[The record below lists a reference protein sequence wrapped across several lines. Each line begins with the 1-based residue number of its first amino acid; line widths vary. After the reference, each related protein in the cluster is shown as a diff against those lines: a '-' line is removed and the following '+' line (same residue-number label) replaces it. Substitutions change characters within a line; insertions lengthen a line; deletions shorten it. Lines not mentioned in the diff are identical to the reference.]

1 MKVELRQLN
10 RTYQIGDQIIEAVRN
25 VNLSID
31 AGEFAAIIGHSGSGK
46 STLLSMIGG
55 LARPTSGTVLI
66 EEVDIWQRDDAFRSD
81 FRNARIGFVFQF
93 ASLIPT
99 LNAVEN
105 VALPRHFGKEKKRAH
120 EHDEEE
126 AIMLLEKVG
135 LGERLFSYPS
145 ELSGGQQRRV
155 AIARA
160 LINKPALLL
169 ADEPTGDLDEETE
182 AEVME
187 LLLSSCRKTNAAFLM
202 VTHNRA
208 IAAGA
213 DQLFQLKGGVLQ

>member
-1 MKVELRQLN
+1 MMVELRELC
-10 RTYQIGDQIIEAVRN
+10 RTYQIGDQVIEAVRN
-25 VNLSID
+25 VSLLVD
-31 AGEFAAIIGHSGSGK
+31 GGEFVAIIGHSGSGK

-55 LARPTSGTVLI
+55 LARPTLGKVMI
-66 EEVDIWQRDDAFRSD
+66 EGEDIWAQDDAFRSD
-81 FRNARIGFVFQF
+81 FRNARIGFIFQF

-105 VALPRHFGKEKKRAH
+105 VALPRSFGGRRGHAAN
-120 EHDEEE
+120 EEE

-135 LGERLFSYPS
+135 LGERLFSYPN

-160 LINKPALLL
+160 LINRPALLL

-182 AEVME
+182 AEVMA
-187 LLLSSCRKTNAAFLM
+187 LLLSSCREYNAAFLM
-202 VTHNRA
+202 VTHNLS
-208 IAAGA
+208 IAEGA
-213 DQLFQLKGGVLQ
+213 NKVVRLKSGELQ

>member
-1 MKVELRQLN
+1 MKVELQQLQ
-10 RTYQIGDQIIEAVRN
+10 RTYRIGDQVIEAVRD
-25 VNLSID
+25 VSLFID
-31 AGEFAAIIGHSGSGK
+31 SGEFAAIIGHSGSGK

-55 LARPTSGTVLI
+55 LARPTSGTVRI
-66 EEVDIWQRDDAFRSD
+66 EGVDIWARDDAFRSD

-99 LNAVEN
+99 LNAIEN
-105 VALPRHFGKEKKRAH
+105 VALPRNFGDKCTRAAA
-120 EHDEEE
+120 EEE
-126 AIMLLEKVG
+126 AIILLEKVG

-160 LINKPALLL
+160 LINRPALLL

-187 LLLSSCRKTNAAFLM
+187 LLLASCREFKAAFLM
-202 VTHNRA
+202 VTHSRA
-208 IAAGA
+208 IAEGA
-213 DQLFQLKGGVLQ
+213 DQVFRLKGGVLQ